1 MIYTLKNNFVNV
13 SLSSVGGELCGALA
27 NDGFDFVWSGD
38 PKWWGAHGPLL
49 FPLCGRIK
57 NGEYTYKGNKYHLGC
72 HGFLPKTEMSVVSAD
87 ESTLALSLDANEKTR
102 ENYPFDFNLFVKYT
116 LSGNTLKLEATV
128 KNTGNEVLPFA
139 FGTHPGFTLPME
151 EGKDIADYYIQFDG
165 IDKATVYPL
174 VNQCFVSP
182 TGEEYSLPN
191 GKYYLEE
198 KELYQRS
205 TVIFKDTKNS
215 CTLATEGGKRAIKMT
230 WSDDFPYFCFWK
242 TENNGAKFI
251 CLEPWSGVPNDGDT
265 EEEFENKP
273 AMVRLNPGES
283 QSYSYTISFIY

>member
-1 MIYTLKNNFVNV
+1 MLYSLKNDLIKL
-13 SLSSVGGELCGALA
+13 SISSVGGELASAIG

-38 PKWWGAHGPLL
+38 PAYWGAHGPLL

-57 NGEYTYKGNKYHLGC
+57 NGEYTYKGKKYALGC
-72 HGFLPKTEMSVVSAD
+72 HGFLPKTDMQVISAD
-87 ESTLALSLDANEKTR
+87 DTSLTLSLDANEKTR
-102 ENYPFDFNLFVKYT
+102 ENYPFDFNLLVKYT
-116 LSGNTLKLEATV
+116 LVGNTLRLDATV
-128 KNTGNEVLPFA
+128 TNTGNEVLPFA
-139 FGTHPGFTLPME
+139 FGTHPGFTLPMD

-165 IDKATVYPL
+165 IDKATVFPL

-182 TGEEYSLPN
+182 EGEEYPLP
-191 GKYYLEE
+191 GGRYMLEE
-198 KELYQRS
+198 KELYERS
-205 TVIFKDTKNS
+205 TVIFKDTKYS
-215 CTLATEGGKRAIKMT
+215 CTLKAEGGKRAIKMT

-265 EEEFENKP
+265 DEVLEDKP
-273 AMVRLNPGES
+273 FMVRLCKGES